1 MWHKQLY
8 KAKKDNQ
15 KNNKTMSLPKIT
27 IITPSFNQGQFIEET
42 INSILSQNYPNLEY
56 IIIDG
61 KSTDNTVE
69 IIKKYEKYITYWES
83 TKDKG
88 QSEAINKGMRKATG
102 DILTWICSDDLLVEN
117 ALQNAATYFLKNPTI
132 SLIHGK
138 TKLFGEGY
146 EDKIT
151 EGFHSDLSVDY
162 FTHMAFPQPSSFFK
176 REVFEN
182 QSYSLENKI
191 NNKKNLVD
199 ESLHYCM
206 DYDLLLRTVLN
217 YDILKVDELF
227 SAYRLHPASK
237 TVSDWSK
244 FEVEKDRVF
253 LRLLNT
259 LKIKKEAKKGIE
271 FLKEV
276 GIESD
281 ESIIY
286 NFDNQIVNK
295 IDLDKIILMFLY
307 RKIPILFDAKEYKTV
322 VLYCEALQNHYPNL
336 YKTINLDSVY
346 QTSKYNSLSSLGK
359 LGWKFKKLI

>member
-1 MWHKQLY
+1 MLLKQLFL
-8 KAKKDNQ
+8 AK
-15 KNNKTMSLPKIT
+15 KNNKTMNLPKIT
-27 IITPSFNQGQFIEET
+27 IITPSFNQGNFIEET
-42 INSILSQNYPNLEY
+42 INSILLQNYPNLEY

-69 IIKKYEKYITYWES
+69 IIKKYEKYISYWES
-83 TKDKG
+83 STDKG
-88 QSEAINKGMRKATG
+88 QSEAINKGMRKGTG
-102 DILTWICSDDLLVEN
+102 DILTWICSDDLLLEN
-117 ALQNAATYFLKNPTI
+117 SLQTAANYFLENPTI

-138 TKLFGEGY
+138 TKTFGEGY

-151 EGFHSDLSVDY
+151 AGFHSDLSVDY
-162 FTHMAFPQPSSFFK
+162 FTHMCFPQPSSFFK
-176 REVFEN
+176 REIFES
-182 QSYSLENKI
+182 QSYYLDDNRI
-191 NNKKNLVD
+191 DNKKNLVD

-244 FEVEKDRVF
+244 FEVEKDKVF

-259 LKIKKEAKKGIE
+259 LKFKKEAKEGIQ

-276 GIESD
+276 GIESS
-281 ESIIY
+281 ENITY
-286 NFDNQIVNK
+286 NFDTQIVNQ

-307 RKIPILFDAKEYKTV
+307 RKIPILFDAKEYETV
-322 VLYCEALQNHYPNL
+322 ILYCEALQKHYPHL
-336 YKTINLDSVY
+336 YKTINLDSFY
-346 QTSKYNSLSSLGK
+346 QTSKYNSLSSFGK

>member
-1 MWHKQLY
+1 M
-8 KAKKDNQ
+8 N
-15 KNNKTMSLPKIT
+15 LPKIT
-27 IITPSFNQGQFIEET
+27 IITPSFNQGNFIEET
-42 INSILSQNYPNLEY
+42 IDSILSQNYPNLEY

-69 IIKKYEKYITYWES
+69 IIKKYEKNITYWES
-83 TKDKG
+83 EKDKG

-102 DILTWICSDDLLVEN
+102 DILTWICSDDLLLEN
-117 ALQNAATYFLKNPTI
+117 SLQTAANHFLENPTI

-138 TKLFGEGY
+138 TKTFGEGY

-151 EGFHSDLSVDY
+151 AGFHSDLSIDY

-176 REVFEN
+176 REIFER
-182 QSYSLENKI
+182 QSYDVNNQKSLQ
-191 NNKKNLVD
+191 KNLVD

-217 YDILKVDELF
+217 YDILKVDTLF

-244 FEVEKDRVF
+244 FEVEKDKVF

-259 LKIKKEAKKGIE
+259 LKTKKEAREGIL
-271 FLKEV
+271 FLRELRIK
-276 GIESD
+276 SD
-281 ESIIY
+281 ENITY
-286 NFDNQIVNK
+286 NFDEQIASK
-295 IDLDKIILMFLY
+295 IDLDKIIQMFLY
-307 RKIPILFDAKEYKTV
+307 RKIPVLFEAKEYQTV
-322 VLYCEALQNHYPNL
+322 VLYCEALQKMYPNF
-336 YKTINLDSVY
+336 YKKIDLDSMY
-346 QTSKYNSLSSLGK
+346 QTSRYNSLSSLGK

>member
-1 MWHKQLY
+1 M
-8 KAKKDNQ
+8 N
-15 KNNKTMSLPKIT
+15 LPKIT
-27 IITPSFNQGQFIEET
+27 IITPSFNQGSFIEET
-42 INSILSQNYPNLEY
+42 IDSILSQNYPNLEY

-69 IIKKYEKYITYWES
+69 IIKKHEKHITYWES

-88 QSEAINKGMRKATG
+88 QSEAINKGMRRATG
-102 DILTWICSDDLLVEN
+102 DILTWICSDDLLLEDS
-117 ALQNAATYFLKNPTI
+117 LQTAVNYFLENPTV

-138 TKLFGEGY
+138 TKTFGEGY

-151 EGFHSDLSVDY
+151 AGFHSDLSVDY
-162 FTHMAFPQPSSFFK
+162 FTHMCFPQPSSFFK
-176 REVFEN
+176 RNIVEN
-182 QSYSLENKI
+182 QSYVLDSKQ
-191 NNKKNLVD
+191 KNLVD

-217 YDILKVDELF
+217 YEILKVDALF

-237 TVSDWSK
+237 TVSDWGK
-244 FEVEKDRVF
+244 FEVEKDKIF

-259 LKIKKEAKKGIE
+259 LDAKKEIQ

-276 GIESD
+276 GIESKENSELNKIYAFD
-281 ESIIY
+281 E
-286 NFDNQIVNK
+286 QIVSK
-295 IDLDKIILMFLY
+295 IDLDKIIQMFLY
-307 RKIPILFDAKEYKTV
+307 RKIPVLFEAKEYEMV
-322 VLYCEALQNHYPNL
+322 VLYCDALQKKYL
-336 YKTINLDSVY
+336 DFYKKMNLDSMY